1 MEDVQNKLLDWLR
14 NSTGW
19 LLLTYFLTSVIY
31 DFLLGLQSGT
41 LVLVLLSIAALA
53 IILVYSVLYKAFK
66 RDAAPVVKPFK

>member
-66 RDAAPVVKPFK
+66 RDSAPVVKPFK